1 MRWSV
6 LLRWLWIP
14 AGAYLGL
21 CLLVF
26 LVQRRMLYFPTRLSE
41 DRALGLA
48 KTQGL
53 EPWRDAQ
60 GRLLGWRARHPGG
73 PPRARL
79 LVLHGNAGMALD
91 RTYLAAVFQG
101 PGRALPMEVHLL
113 EYPGYGARGGDPSEA
128 TLVGAALEALDGLR
142 AGDARPVFVLGES
155 IGSGVACQVAAA
167 RPKAV
172 AGLVLVTP
180 MDSLRTVQRHH
191 YPWLPSFLL
200 RDRFASDT
208 ALRAYAGPAAFLL
221 AGQDEVIPP
230 ALGQRLHAGYG
241 GPKRLWIQPTATHN
255 TLDYRPGGALWG
267 EIIAFLREAGAPIS

>member
-14 AGAYLGL
+14 EGAYLGL

-53 EPWRDAQ
+53 
-60 GRLLGWRARHPGG
+60 
-73 PPRARL
+73 
-79 LVLHGNAGMALD
+79 
-91 RTYLAAVFQG
+91 
-101 PGRALPMEVHLL
+101 
-113 EYPGYGARGGDPSEA
+113 
-128 TLVGAALEALDGLR
+128 
-142 AGDARPVFVLGES
+142 
-155 IGSGVACQVAAA
+155 
-167 RPKAV
+167 
-172 AGLVLVTP
+172 VLVTP
-180 MDSLRTVQRHH
+180 MDSLRTVLRHH

-241 GPKRLWIQPTATHN
+241 GPDLLTGWSAAPRAGI
-255 TLDYRPGGALWG
+255 RPGG
-267 EIIAFLREAGAPIS
+267 GARSWSGPAVPPPGGCDAVAYPADPYFPFCLESPHVHLHP